1 MMTQPFRGGR
11 RYDSTIWSGVSLQL
25 LEDRIEA
32 SCPERLYTL
41 SSAVHPGG
49 FSNSNRIINWKVPLT
64 YQSDDPVREIVRQYG
79 EWGCDSKDT
88 IGLITAAKLTHASIN
103 ELEGDRFKLL
113 CCTTAGTRNA
123 ARAGFP
129 RSTFSAY
136 SPGTINTIIMIDG
149 QMTESAMVNA
159 VITATEAK
167 TAALQQLGI
176 VERATGESATGTTTD
191 AIVIGVSQAASWNA
205 VHAYAGAAT
214 TIGCAIGEAV
224 YETVLEA
231 TRTQQD
237 D

>member
-1 MMTQPFRGGR
+1 MTQPFRKDQ
-11 RYDSTIWSGVSLQL
+11 YYYQSQLWCGVSLQL

-32 SCPERLYTL
+32 SSNVSLYAL
-41 SSAVHPGG
+41 SSAIHPGG
-49 FSNSNRIINWKVPLT
+49 FSYTNRIVNWKVPLT
-64 YQSDDPVREIVRQYG
+64 YQCEDPVLDIINQCT
-79 EWGCDSKDT
+79 EWGCEPEAT
-88 IGLITAAKLTHASIN
+88 VGLLTAAKLTHASIT
-103 ELEGDRFKLL
+103 EMEGDRFKLV
-113 CCTTAGTRNA
+113 CCTTVGTRNA
-123 ARAGFP
+123 ARSGMP

-136 SPGTINTIIMIDG
+136 SPGTINIVILIDG

-167 TAALQQLGI
+167 TAALQHLGI
-176 VERATGESATGTTTD
+176 VEMETGQSATGTTTD
-191 AIVIGVSQAASWNA
+191 AIVIAVSQAASWNA

-231 TRTQQD
+231 ARTQHD